1 LSSGWGDGGEPPEH
15 ANESAGAGAG
25 DATVAASEGAGDE
38 GDKGGEEHESADAD
52 GEIGLVVEIQ
62 VGVAQEPAQDEVSGV
77 SGGSGEDGGEEE
89 FAPGGA
95 NGTSGAEESEERP
108 DK

>member
-1 LSSGWGDGGEPPEH
+1 MGSLWMVGFRVGIGYL
-15 ANESAGAGAG
+15 
-25 DATVAASEGAGDE
+25 VAVGTS
-38 GDKGGEEHESADAD
+38 
-52 GEIGLVVEIQ
+52 LVVDYQYRKYGNALLTPLAAPSKLPEVDDEEAIR
-62 VGVAQEPAQDEVSGV
+62 VCAEEPAQDEVSGV

-95 NGTSGAEESEERP
+95 NGASGAEEPEERP